1 LKEGRRGIAGRKP
14 LGLRL
19 SASSEVGKKRAR
31 GAGRRKALL
40 SISGDG
46 KPERRRSSRE
56 QWLHPETNT

>member
-19 SASSEVGKKRAR
+19 PAFSEVGNKRVR

-40 SISGDG
+40 PIFSDEM
-46 KPERRRSSRE
+46 PERC
-56 QWLHPETNT
+56 